1 MSLTLKFFT
10 VPPSQEL
17 LDLANKSD
25 LLDITDLYGLPN
37 VKKTMLKHE
46 LKNILIQFIVEEEIF
61 DSSTTCQT
69 LVTQT
74 DFAVERIRN

>member
-1 MSLTLKFFT
+1 MSFTLKFFT

-17 LDLANKSD
+17 LDLAN
-25 LLDITDLYGLPN
+25 ITDLYGLPN